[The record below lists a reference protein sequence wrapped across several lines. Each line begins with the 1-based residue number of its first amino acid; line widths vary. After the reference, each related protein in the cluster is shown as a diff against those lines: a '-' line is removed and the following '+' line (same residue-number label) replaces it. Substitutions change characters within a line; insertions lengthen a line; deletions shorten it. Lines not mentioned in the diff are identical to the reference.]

1 MRPQFT
7 CFTCCTG
14 AKSTS
19 SDAKARCS
27 HFTCL
32 NGAKVQ
38 ILTQKTLLDAFPGS
52 DLEAHL
58 VRNNIRTV
66 VLGGLLTNCCVE
78 STMRTAY
85 EKGFN
90 VVTLKDCT
98 AATSEEGQVRT
109 FLAFLVQEYV

>member
-1 MRPQFT
+1 M
-7 CFTCCTG
+7 
-14 AKSTS
+14 
-19 SDAKARCS
+19 
-27 HFTCL
+27 
-32 NGAKVQ
+32 Q

-90 VVTLKDCT
+90 VVTIKDCT
-98 AATSEEGQVRT
+98 AATSEDGQVCS
-109 FLAFLVQEYV
+109 FLALMVQYVS